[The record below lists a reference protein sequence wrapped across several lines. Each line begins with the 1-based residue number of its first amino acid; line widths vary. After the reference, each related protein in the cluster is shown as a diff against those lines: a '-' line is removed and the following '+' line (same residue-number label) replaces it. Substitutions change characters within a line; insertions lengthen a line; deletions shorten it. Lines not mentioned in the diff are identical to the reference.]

1 MKGSVPVIRR
11 RRTVLGSWAG
21 SLMLAALFGLP
32 VWAQSGTPAAAA
44 PLGLSGFWELSFDSR
59 NVPASDLLPTVTR
72 AKIDAHAKAD
82 AKAVRWCNLLGL
94 QFLMDSGRPLDIREG
109 KSAVII
115 AAENYLA
122 PRYLYLNRTKHV
134 GDDVFDPST
143 LGDSIAH
150 WEGDTLV
157 VDTVGLHPERGITA
171 IPGGGYR
178 TETSHLSERYK
189 LLKGGAVLSVTFTWT
204 DPKVFRTPHTYEFH
218 YYRLPADYE
227 PRLWLPCEPF
237 DETRAKFLE
246 PVKSAASKAAPTRPA
261 PTKE

>member
-1 MKGSVPVIRR
+1 L
-11 RRTVLGSWAG
+11 VLAG
-21 SLMLAALFGLP
+21 VFGLSAR
-32 VWAQSGTPAAAA
+32 AQSGPPAPAA

-59 NVPASDLLPTVTR
+59 NVPAASLLPTVTR

-94 QFLMDSGRPLDIREG
+94 QFMMDSGRPIDIREG
-109 KSAVII
+109 KTAVII
-115 AAENYLA
+115 VAENYAA

-178 TETSHLSERYK
+178 TETSHLVERYK
-189 LLKGGAVLSVTFTWT
+189 LLKDGAVLSVTFTWT

-237 DETRAKFLE
+237 DEARAKFLE
-246 PVKSAASKAAPTRPA
+246 PVKPAAPAAGPARPPA
-261 PTKE
+261 TKE